1 MHALETLDLSGNEI
15 TADAMDALSA
25 CLEAHTGLK
34 QLMLDDN
41 ELETEGAKALADAL
55 DNEAMAPALEGTY
68 AIDVSSAAAAVAAA
82 ARTHAKVLPPLV
94 PTLAAFSDD
103 GPLR

>member
-41 ELETEGAKALADAL
+41 ELETEGAKALADVL
-55 DNEAMAPALEGTY
+55 GNEAMAPVLEGTY

>member
-55 DNEAMAPALEGTY
+55 GNEAMAPALEGTY
-68 AIDVSSAAAAVAAA
+68 AIDVSSAAAVAAA

>member
-41 ELETEGAKALADAL
+41 ELETEGAKALADVL
-55 DNEAMAPALEGTY
+55 GNEAMAPVLEGTY
-68 AIDVSSAAAAVAAA
+68 AIDVSSAAAA
-82 ARTHAKVLPPLV
+82 ARTHANVLPPLV